1 MSFLAPRRL
10 TVTTAALAGLMSV
23 AQLPSASPAAAA
35 DAAYCHAQYRA
46 CQARFNTRTCDRRY
60 ETCMAYSSAPSP
72 VVIGGFPRLR
82 RHKHHGEPK
91 APTPKTGG
99 GEPKSPSAGGSYTSG
114 GWVVKGGGSYTS
126 SGWVTSGSGGGKSGS
141 GGANAGGGGKPQ
153 QQQQQLRSGG
163 GRTTF
168 VRSGGGGHSGGGR
181 SGGRR

>member
-1 MSFLAPRRL
+1 MSLPAPRSL

-23 AQLPSASPAAAA
+23 ALLPSASPAAAA
-35 DAAYCHAQYRA
+35 DAAYCHAQYRS

-60 ETCMAYSSAPSP
+60 ESCMAYSSAPST

-82 RHKHHGEPK
+82 RHKDHGGPK
-91 APTPKTGG
+91 TPPPKTGG
-99 GEPKSPSAGGSYTSG
+99 GEPKSPKASGSYTST

-141 GGANAGGGGKPQ
+141 GGANAGGGGKPP
-153 QQQQQLRSGG
+153 QQQLRSAGG
-163 GRTTF
+163 GRPSVIRF
-168 VRSGGGGHSGGGR
+168 GGGGR